1 MNVLLV
7 CRGCCCGTT
16 KHAHVDHE
24 AQLFELS
31 RAGARVEVT
40 GCLGTCRWSNVIAAV
55 DPESGEQVWFAKVL
69 DRADTAAVADW
80 LADPNTSP
88 RPDHLV
94 REPGWPQRERALLLT
109 RGRTQDQH
117 A

>member
-16 KHAHVDHE
+16 KHADVDHE
-24 AQLFELS
+24 AQLLELS
-31 RAGARVEVT
+31 RAGTQVETT
-40 GCLGTCRWSNVIAAV
+40 GCLGICHWSNVLV
-55 DPESGEQVWFAKVL
+55 VVNPEGGQQVWFAKVL

-80 LADPNTSP
+80 VADPHASP

-94 REPGWPQRERALLLT
+94 REPGWPQRERALLMARSRSRDLLE
-109 RGRTQDQH
+109 
-117 A
+117 